1 MDDQLEK
8 SWIAKN
14 WRALAAIAYLLICLF
29 DFVIM
34 PLIVFFAHD
43 SFSEMAKN
51 IAGLPP
57 EVQRVALDRIWGPWT
72 PLTLQCNGI
81 FHISFG
87 SLISTMAWKHSS
99 EVVESMRQMT
109 ARAALINNMVPQGDM
124 PPPVPPQD
132 DESDSSPTPPN
143 SQPQSP
149 QPPVQ
154 GS

>member
-1 MDDQLEK
+1 MEETNTNK
-8 SWIAKN
+8 SWITSN
-14 WRALAAIAYLLICLF
+14 WRALAAIVYLLICLF

-43 SFSEMAKN
+43 SFVDMAKN
-51 IAGLPP
+51 ISSLPP
-57 EVQRVALDRIWGPWT
+57 EVQRVALDRVLGAWQ

-99 EVVESMRQMT
+99 EVVESMKQMT
-109 ARAALINNMVPQGDM
+109 ARAALINNMVPQGGI
-124 PPPVPPQD
+124 PPQVPLPMD
-132 DESDSSPTPPN
+132 NESDSSPTPPT
-143 SQPQSP
+143 Q